1 MVKSKLCCLS
11 ATPDLEIQEG
21 YFALQEQRSQIL
33 QQPPARADSILLL
46 LLLLLTWL
54 AVLAPRPSPSHFVV
68 MATLTLNS
76 QVG

>member
-46 LLLLLTWL
+46 LLLTWL
-54 AVLAPRPSPSHFVV
+54 AVLAPHTSPSHFVV

>member
-46 LLLLLTWL
+46 LLTWL

>member
-21 YFALQEQRSQIL
+21 YFALQEKRSQIL
-33 QQPPARADSILLL
+33 QQPPARADSI

>member
-46 LLLLLTWL
+46 LLLTWL
-54 AVLAPRPSPSHFVV
+54 AVLAPRPSPSPFVV

>member
-21 YFALQEQRSQIL
+21 YFALQEKRSQIL
-33 QQPPARADSILLL
+33 QQPPARADSIL